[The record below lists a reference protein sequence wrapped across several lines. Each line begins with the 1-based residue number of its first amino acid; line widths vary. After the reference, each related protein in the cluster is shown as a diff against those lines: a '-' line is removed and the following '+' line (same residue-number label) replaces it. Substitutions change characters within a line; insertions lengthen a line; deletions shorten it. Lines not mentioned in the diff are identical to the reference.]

1 MALTHKKSESKV
13 GCAYSKTT
21 KNGGNY
27 LSVLIN
33 ADQLAAI
40 EPDEKGNI
48 RLSLFPNTY
57 KEKDSQPDYNLVKP
71 TARAAGVSGSN
82 GGCSARQTQ
91 GVGNARTKGSNFP
104 F

>member
-1 MALTHKKSESKV
+1 MALTNKKSESKV

-21 KNGGNY
+21 KNGDNY
-27 LSVLIN
+27 LSVIIN
-33 ADQLAAI
+33 VEQIASI

-48 RLSLFPNTY
+48 RLSLFANTY

-71 TARAAGVSGSN
+71 TPKGGLSSGGGSGATRA
-82 GGCSARQTQ
+82 TQ
-91 GVGNARTKGSNFP
+91 GAANARVKGSNFP